1 MQINA
6 ISILLKYIVT
16 LKLAVGCDLLT
27 GSFSCRM
34 AKYILKKKMAF
45 SLSSYIWSH
54 HNISL
59 PKMSQAQLLDV
70 FVEQHLCNSVWFD
83 LGAGVR
89 CVPSGSWLRHRELGR
104 KRGISQK
111 VGCQIS
117 GYASEIPQQLWIR
130 ALFQL
135 SGVSV
140 EVGIWREAVPAPWMP
155 GKAMAALQDLAA
167 HAGICCWQAA
177 AFAASWV
184 QLLGIVNLLP
194 FVVRVLPFPPT

>member
-16 LKLAVGCDLLT
+16 LKLAIGCDLLT

-34 AKYILKKKMAF
+34 AKYIVKKKWHFPWVLIFEATIIF
-45 SLSSYIWSH
+45 LSQKCLEHSCWTCSWNSICATQFGLIWGQEWDACP
-54 HNISL
+54 L
-59 PKMSQAQLLDV
+59 
-70 FVEQHLCNSVWFD
+70 E
-83 LGAGVR
+83 AG
-89 CVPSGSWLRHRELGR
+89 WRHWELGR

-117 GYASEIPQQLWIR
+117 GYTTEIPQQLWIN

-140 EVGIWREAVPAPWMP
+140 QVGIWREAVPAPWML
-155 GKAMAALQDLAA
+155 GKAMAALQDLVA
-167 HAGICCWQAA
+167 HAGIYCWQAA